1 MSDPISTA
9 EARDRFSEVLNR
21 AAFGKERVV
30 LTRRGKPLAAVV
42 PIEDVEALEAME
54 DAADIAEARIRYEE
68 WERDGRP
75 GISLEEL
82 AARHGIDLIPAA
94 RNTDS

>member
-54 DAADIAEARIRYEE
+54 DAADIAEARLRYEE
-68 WERDGRP
+68 WERDGRQS
-75 GISLEEL
+75 ISLEEL
-82 AARHGIDLIPAA
+82 AAKHGIDL
-94 RNTDS
+94 SKSSE